1 VPGNRGFTLIEAL
14 ITATIVA
21 CGLVAVAAIFSFAIR
36 ANISNRQMAVATS
49 LAYDKM
55 EELKWI
61 TSPADGTD
69 LVALDDRYLRIWHI
83 GSTQPRSVSV
93 TVYAVSDPLTRHQ
106 TELIEVTTLLSP
118 AF

>member
-1 VPGNRGFTLIEAL
+1 MPGNRGFTLIEAL

-55 EELKWI
+55 EELKW
-61 TSPADGTD
+61 TASLADGTD
-69 LVALDDRYLRIWHI
+69 QITLDDTYLRTWHI
-83 GSTQPRSVSV
+83 GSNPPRSVTV
-93 TVYAVSDPLTRHQ
+93 TVYATSNPLTRHHS
-106 TELIEVTTLLSP
+106 ELIEVTTFLSP
-118 AF
+118 TF

>member
-36 ANISNRQMAVATS
+36 ANISNRQMAVGTS

-55 EELKWI
+55 EELRW
-61 TSPADGTD
+61 SASLADGADQVT
-69 LVALDDRYLRIWHI
+69 LDDTYLRTWHI
-83 GSTQPRSVSV
+83 GSSQPRSITV
-93 TVYAVSDPLTRHQ
+93 TVYAVSNPLTRRQ